1 MYQYTNQY
9 SSFLRLIIS
18 LSVILTILK
27 LSSSVTFAQVATD
40 PNFKVAFIGDTGLGN
55 NFTSVLNLI
64 KTEGAQAVMQ
74 QGDFDYAY
82 NPAGWWGRIDSVLGT
97 NFPYFVSVGN
107 HDQLSWNEGCGDPDG
122 CYAKFQKDR
131 LARIGVTPD
140 SPDLNDQLYSVSY
153 KGLRMVFVGL
163 QGNSIGTSTYAP
175 YIQSQLQSDNHIWKV
190 CSWHKN
196 QATMQVGSK
205 TDEMGW
211 AVYEMCRQQGAII
224 ATAHEHTYHRTK
236 TLTNIQ
242 GLTVDTTQH
251 PLVGGVPSNQN
262 SVLVSPGKTFVFVSG
277 FGGNG
282 PRNQDRCL
290 PLTYP
295 YGGGAGCNYIWA
307 NIYTTDQATSI
318 NASPFGALFISFNVD
333 GNQNKARGYFK
344 TITGQT
350 VDQFEITASSTPVT
364 GQPTQSPTPG
374 GPTATRTPTP
384 GGATPTRT
392 PTPRPGTP
400 TPTQGIPTPTQV
412 PGRCTF
418 WKGYGI

>member
-1 MYQYTNQY
+1 MKTAQFEYLFFKKLRTIFIFLLL
-9 SSFLRLIIS
+9 SFTLYFT
-18 LSVILTILK
+18 VP
-27 LSSSVTFAQVATD
+27 VTFAQVSTD
-40 PNFKVAFIGDTGLGN
+40 PNFKVAFIGDTGFNN

-64 KTEGAQAVMQ
+64 KSENAQAVMQ

-82 NPAGWWGRIDSVLGT
+82 NPAGWWGRIDSVLGA

-131 LARIGVTPD
+131 LARIGVVPD
-140 SPDLNDQLYSVSY
+140 SPDLNDQMYSVTY

-163 QGNSIGTSTYAP
+163 AGNSQGTSTYAP
-175 YIQSQLQSDNHIWKV
+175 FIQNQLQSSNNIWKV

-196 QATMQVGSK
+196 QNTMQVGSK

-242 GLTVDTTQH
+242 GLTIDTAQH
-251 PLVGGVPSNQN
+251 PIVGGVPSNQN
-262 SVLVSPGKTFVFVSG
+262 SVLVAPGKTFVLVSG
-277 FGGNG
+277 LGGNG

-290 PLTYP
+290 PTTYP
-295 YGGGAGCNYIWA
+295 YAGGAGCNYIWA
-307 NIYTTDQATSI
+307 SIYTTDQGGS
-318 NASPFGALFISFNVD
+318 SPFGALFITFNVG
-333 GNQNKARGYFK
+333 GNPNKATGYFK
-344 TITGQT
+344 NVAGQV
-350 VDQFEITASSTPVT
+350 VDQFEITNSSTPIT
-364 GQPTQSPTPG
+364 GQPTLTPTRTPTPG

-384 GGATPTRT
+384 GGPTATRT
-392 PTPRPGTP
+392 PTPMPGTP
-400 TPTQGIPTPTQV
+400 TPTTP
-412 PGRCTF
+412 PGMCTF